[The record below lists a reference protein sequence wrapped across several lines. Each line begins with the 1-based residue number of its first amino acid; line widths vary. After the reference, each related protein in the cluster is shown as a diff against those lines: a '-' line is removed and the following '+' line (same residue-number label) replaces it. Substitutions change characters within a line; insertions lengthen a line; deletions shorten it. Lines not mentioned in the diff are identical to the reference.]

1 MTHPDIQCLQ
11 RIRSLSR
18 FDSTQLEALAQRLE
32 IATATKGEV
41 LMDHGYPEQDSLYP
55 IEGSL
60 VAISTDGVETR
71 FDASD
76 EGDLDAVARLR
87 PSIYRV
93 SAVGPARY
101 LRIRDELLTEFAQT
115 LEGGD
120 SSVELVEV
128 QQSEEE
134 NALTIELFQDL
145 MSGNLKLPS
154 LPHVAARIQ
163 QAFDDD
169 AANAESV
176 SQIIQTDP
184 AITAKLIMIANSAL
198 YGGQASIESLQQA
211 VVRLGAETTRKQ
223 VMIYAVKELFQAR
236 TDAVRNQMVELWKHC
251 QQVASLSRLL
261 AGKIGGFDPEQA
273 QLAGLVHD
281 LGEVAILHYAQDNP
295 DLCNDEN
302 LLQSACNNL
311 RPQITGM
318 LLNQWKFGADF
329 VTVGE
334 ESEDWFRNPTDEA
347 DLCDLV
353 MIAQYHSFIG
363 TPHLQNLPPASSLP
377 AFDKLGMGDIDVAKI
392 VEFLQQSRAEIEAI
406 ESHLAA
412 I

>member
-11 RIRSLSR
+11 RIRSLSQ
-18 FDSTQLEALAQRLE
+18 FDAGQLEALAQRLE
-32 IATATKGEV
+32 IVDATAGEM
-41 LMDHGYPEQDSLYP
+41 LMDHGYAERDSLYP

-60 VAISTDGVETR
+60 CALSRDGVETR
-71 FDASD
+71 FDAGAD
-76 EGDLDAVARLR
+76 GELAAIARLR
-87 PSIYRV
+87 PSMYRV
-93 SAVGPARY
+93 SAVGAARY
-101 LRIRDELLTEFAQT
+101 LRIHDDLLTEFAQT
-115 LEGGD
+115 LEGNDD
-120 SSVELVEV
+120 SLELVELE
-128 QQSEEE
+128 QSEEE

-145 MSGNLKLPS
+145 MAGKLTLPS

-169 AANAESV
+169 AANAETV

-236 TDAVRNQMVELWKHC
+236 TDAVRKQMIELWKHC

-261 AGKIGGFDPEQA
+261 AGKIGGFDREQA

-295 DLCNDEN
+295 VLSGDADL
-302 LLQSACNNL
+302 LRKACNNL

-318 LLNQWKFGADF
+318 LLNQWNFGTEF
-329 VTVGE
+329 ITVGE
-334 ESEDWFRNPTDEA
+334 ESEHWFRNPADEA

-353 MIAQYHSFIG
+353 MIAQYHSYIG
-363 TPHLQNLPPASSLP
+363 TEQQKNLPPAASLP
-377 AFDKLGMGDIDVAKI
+377 AFDKLGMGDINVAQI

>member
-1 MTHPDIQCLQ
+1 MTHPDIQTLQ

-18 FDSTQLEALAQRLE
+18 FDKTQLQALAQQLE
-32 IATATKGEV
+32 ISTATKGEL
-41 LMDHGYPEQDSLYP
+41 LMDHGYALEDSLYL
-55 IEGSL
+55 IKGSL
-60 VAISTDGVETR
+60 SAVSCDDVKTQ
-71 FDASD
+71 FDASED
-76 EGDLDAVARLR
+76 GDIDAVARLR

-93 SAVGPARY
+93 TALGPTSY
-101 LRIRDELLTEFAQT
+101 LRIRDSLLTEFAQT

-128 QQSEEE
+128 EQSDEE

-169 AANAESV
+169 AANAETV

-236 TDAVRNQMVELWKHC
+236 SEAVRKQMVELWKHC

-295 DLCNDEN
+295 DLSDNPD

-318 LLNQWKFGADF
+318 VLNQWKFGADF

-353 MIAQYHSFIG
+353 MIAQYHSYIG
-363 TPHLQNLPPASSLP
+363 SDRLQNLPPASTLP
-377 AFDKLGMGDIDVAKI
+377 AFDKLGMGDIEVSQI
-392 VEFLQQSRAEIEAI
+392 VEFLQQSRGEIEAI